1 MPKLFTL
8 PQTHSPQ
15 CEPVGAVVPFRG
27 AVRQRA
33 DILARA
39 GFGAALAD
47 GVAGCDEVRFQRC
60 RHGVAEIAGRGSPP
74 ASLHLG
80 NRTDDDDLRGYTE

>member
-1 MPKLFTL
+1 MVMPELFTL
-8 PQTHSPQ
+8 PQTQSPQ
-15 CEPVGAVVPFRG
+15 CEPVGAVVPFPG
-27 AVRQRA
+27 AARQRA

-39 GFGAALAD
+39 GFGAVLAD
-47 GVAGCDEVRFQRC
+47 GVAGRDDR
-60 RHGVAEIAGRGSPP
+60 RHRAAEIARRSSPP